1 MALNFLNNGYFAGKV
16 GIGKLVPTKELD
28 VVGDAKVLG
37 TLTVE
42 TSNNNIRLL
51 DSNDS
56 SVNFSVGV
64 NGKFQVRDV
73 AAATSPFEIEK
84 AAPSDSLY
92 IDSAGNVG
100 IGTTSPDTNLE
111 VESSTGGV
119 LRLTSSDTTV
129 LTGESIGKIEFK
141 SNDASTGGNNVMGF
155 IDSVATNVGTRYAL
169 SFGTGDAA
177 AAVERMRI
185 TNLGGISFGTTG
197 TAYGT
202 SGQILKSNGN
212 ASPTWIDGSA
222 IPGVPAGSGT
232 LNTIPLWTP
241 DGDTLG
247 NSVMTQSGANIGIG
261 TTSYTNSSGYSTL
274 NINGTSGGQIAFQ
287 TAGASKHFIW
297 GTATEFNI
305 YNGEA
310 GNLILYTAAAER
322 MRINSSGD
330 VLMGNTVVNPASNF
344 STQKGFGYKFST
356 GQTEIAAT
364 SDVPTLTLGRNL
376 SNDGSILDLRKEGTV
391 IGQFG
396 SNTTG
401 GQPLLDI
408 SANVTNGNMRFLT
421 AGSERM
427 RITSTGNVGIG
438 TTSPAAGLQVAKG
451 GTTIPTAGSSTAS
464 AVFGNSTSDDN
475 YGVAIGANSSGVG
488 YISSQRTDGTATT
501 YNLAIQPNGGNVG
514 IGTAGPISKF
524 TVTGT
529 DNTNQANIG
538 HSTQSVYIKVN
549 GTNVDY
555 NSSGNSSGSHT
566 FSTGNIERM
575 RITSGGNVGIGTTSP
590 NEKLEVSG
598 KVYIE
603 SQGVDWNET
612 TPGLTRGALHFDPV
626 GSGADDTGNAITFG
640 ASDRLT
646 GTNAQAGIYT
656 RTDGAYGTKM
666 YFATTDSYTA
676 GSKTRMMIDYNGYV
690 GIGDTDPKQKLH
702 IVDTDGANIILN
714 SNTGAENNGIWMTE
728 GGVATPYVNGSYVH
742 YDSTNNE
749 FKINTGAASLATRF
763 TIARDTGAIKFN
775 SYNSTNNTGTPT
787 YLLGTDAS
795 GNVVK
800 TNTVPGSG
808 AGPYL
813 PLSAGTGF
821 PLTGDLYQT
830 MGAIGVA
837 QTDQDYLAKIYESNA
852 DGFMSLYTGQPTP
865 LERIRISSYG
875 DSFFVPA
882 NNGNV
887 GIGTT
892 APGAKLDV
900 NGATYVRNVIYGYAG
915 SGNQYGGLSWNGT
928 DSGFL
933 FAKTG
938 NVTQVLLDS
947 SGNSYLNGGNVGIG
961 TTSPAQNFVVADAT
975 NGNGIELVPGATA
988 TIQTYNRGTS
998 SYNNL
1003 NIDTART
1010 QIRSIDYT
1018 SFHNGSGYGEKMRIE
1033 ADGTVLIGTPSS
1045 AYDTTQ
1051 GYPLHAMSD
1060 LTSQS
1065 YISVARKGQTSGSAG
1080 LVIGLDTTNAYL
1092 LVRDNIPLILGT
1104 NNLSHVF
1111 IKPGGNVGIGNTG
1124 PNYKLSVSGGIEA
1137 GGLVTYSKVAGSLS
1151 TTGYA
1156 VAGLTAGFNGA
1167 SAGFE
1172 FKCYGSNSKY
1182 QRIVYSCHCSGT
1194 TWVPGKVIDEGT
1206 NDLDVVASANG
1217 ATITFT
1223 FKARSSTQNF
1233 SPRIVI
1239 QATGHSIN
1247 STYA

>member
-1 MALNFLNNGYFAGKV
+1 MLIQQVILALKKV
-16 GIGKLVPTKELD
+16 
-28 VVGDAKVLG
+28 
-37 TLTVE
+37 
-42 TSNNNIRLL
+42 
-51 DSNDS
+51 
-56 SVNFSVGV
+56 
-64 NGKFQVRDV
+64 
-73 AAATSPFEIEK
+73 
-84 AAPSDSLY
+84 
-92 IDSAGNVG
+92 
-100 IGTTSPDTNLE
+100 
-111 VESSTGGV
+111 
-119 LRLTSSDTTV
+119 
-129 LTGESIGKIEFK
+129 
-141 SNDASTGGNNVMGF
+141 
-155 IDSVATNVGTRYAL
+155 
-169 SFGTGDAA
+169 
-177 AAVERMRI
+177 
-185 TNLGGISFGTTG
+185 
-197 TAYGT
+197 
-202 SGQILKSNGN
+202 
-212 ASPTWIDGSA
+212 
-222 IPGVPAGSGT
+222 
-232 LNTIPLWTP
+232 
-241 DGDTLG
+241 
-247 NSVMTQSGANIGIG
+247 
-261 TTSYTNSSGYSTL
+261 
-274 NINGTSGGQIAFQ
+274 
-287 TAGASKHFIW
+287 
-297 GTATEFNI
+297 
-305 YNGEA
+305 
-310 GNLILYTAAAER
+310 
-322 MRINSSGD
+322 
-330 VLMGNTVVNPASNF
+330 
-344 STQKGFGYKFST
+344 FGYKFST